1 MRTPAFLHALSL
13 TILLAVSA
21 VPTLARADPILD
33 GITNLPGS
41 VEDVRIVGSWNQGSQ
56 SGVYRVLVS
65 RSGGDLVTARMFV
78 QWIAYD
84 DNGGANVVNTVEIQ
98 EFAQLGVDIVDF
110 SSSSDAGPL
119 TINIQTLDPNGNADK
134 NYVLTVNSPTQ
145 HSLAPA
151 SN

>member
-1 MRTPAFLHALSL
+1 MHAIRTA
-13 TILLAVSA
+13 IVLLALVA
-21 VPTLARADPILD
+21 CPALAWSDPVMD
-33 GITNLPGS
+33 GIANLPGG

-56 SGVYRVLVS
+56 SGVYRVAVA
-65 RSGGDLVTARMFV
+65 RSGGDPVTARLFL

-84 DNGGANVVNTVEIQ
+84 DNGGSKVTNTIEIP

-110 SSSSDAGPL
+110 TSSSDTGPL
-119 TINIQTLDPNGNADK
+119 TINIQTLDPNGTADK

-145 HSLAPA
+145 YALAPA